1 MIKFIA
7 DQDARVIASIEQ
19 VGMVYLLGKEIISK
33 LSDKNDI
40 INNSTLAEYPT
51 GEIARKAMNLYLEQ
65 LQSERN
71 HNVFIFPK
79 YNAWDDKEQR
89 FIMTV

>member
-19 VGMVYLLGKEIISK
+19 VGMVYLLGKKIISK

-79 YNAWDDKEQR
+79 YNAWDEKEQR

>member
-19 VGMVYLLGKEIISK
+19 VGMVYLLGKKIISK

-51 GEIARKAMNLYLEQ
+51 GEIAKKAMNLYLEQ

>member
-7 DQDARVIASIEQ
+7 DQYARVIASVEQ
-19 VGMVYLLGKEIISK
+19 VGMVYLLGKKIISK

-40 INNSTLAEYPT
+40 INNNTLAEYPT
-51 GEIARKAMNLYLEQ
+51 DEIARKAMNLYLEQ

>member
-1 MIKFIA
+1 MIKFIV
-7 DQDARVIASIEQ
+7 DQDARVIASVEQ
-19 VGMVYLLGKEIISK
+19 MGMVYLLGKEIISK

-40 INNSTLAEYPT
+40 IRDNTLAKYPT
-51 GEIARKAMNLYLEQ
+51 DEIARKAMNLYLEQ

>member
-7 DQDARVIASIEQ
+7 DQDARVIASVEQ
-19 VGMVYLLGKEIISK
+19 VGMVYLLGKKIISK

-40 INNSTLAEYPT
+40 INNTLAEYPT
-51 GEIARKAMNLYLEQ
+51 DEIARKAINLYLEQ

>member
-7 DQDARVIASIEQ
+7 DQDTRVIASVEQ
-19 VGMVYLLGKEIISK
+19 VGMVYLLGKKIISK

>member
-19 VGMVYLLGKEIISK
+19 VGMVYLLGKKIISK
-33 LSDKNDI
+33 LSDRNDI

-51 GEIARKAMNLYLEQ
+51 GEIAKKAMNLYLEQ

>member
-7 DQDARVIASIEQ
+7 DQDARVIASVEQ
-19 VGMVYLLGKEIISK
+19 VGMVYLLGKKIISK

-40 INNSTLAEYPT
+40 INNNTLAEYPT
-51 GEIARKAMNLYLEQ
+51 DEIARKAMNLYLEQ

-71 HNVFIFPK
+71 HNVCIFPK
-79 YNAWDDKEQR
+79 YTAWDDKEQR

>member
-7 DQDARVIASIEQ
+7 DQDARVIASVEQ
-19 VGMVYLLGKEIISK
+19 VGMIYLLGKEIISK
-33 LSDKNDI
+33 LSDKNDV
-40 INNSTLAEYPT
+40 INNNTLAEYPT
-51 GEIARKAMNLYLEQ
+51 GEIARKVMNLYLEQ

-71 HNVFIFPK
+71 YNVFIFPK

>member
-19 VGMVYLLGKEIISK
+19 VGMVYLLGKKIISK